1 MGQEDRTVTSRL
13 KPVGG
18 SPKSDQID
26 IILFGPGYGECVLLH
41 IGNENW
47 VIVDSCINDVSR
59 PVALAYLRDLGLN
72 PAEAVRLIVA
82 THWHDDHIRGM
93 GRVVEVCDKAIF
105 CCASALCKEE
115 FLAAVGEQ
123 ECNPTFQTRSGT
135 QEFHKVLSLLQERSS
150 RPKWAIAN
158 RRLFTQDGCEV
169 WALSPFDKDF
179 GGFLQEVGRL
189 LPKKRETKRPIP
201 SLTPNKVA
209 VVLLIQIGETI
220 ILLGS
225 DLERQG
231 WLEILDAD
239 EWTNRKA
246 SVFKIPHHGSKTAH
260 EDRVWNEML
269 HNEPIAML
277 TPWRKGKGTLPTKSD
292 MRRIISFTR
301 SAYATVPPK
310 DVVRK
315 SKAGRDNAVK
325 RTIRETDIEI
335 SRVSLS
341 RGVIRLRKKSTS
353 QADWGVETF
362 GLACRLKDCRS

>member
-1 MGQEDRTVTSRL
+1 
-13 KPVGG
+13 
-18 SPKSDQID
+18 
-26 IILFGPGYGECVLLH
+26 
-41 IGNENW
+41 
-47 VIVDSCINDVSR
+47 
-59 PVALAYLRDLGLN
+59 
-72 PAEAVRLIVA
+72 
-82 THWHDDHIRGM
+82 M
-93 GRVVEVCDKAIF
+93 GRLVEVCDKAIF

-135 QEFHKVLSLLQERSS
+135 QEFQQRFFHCFRKDLLDLNG
-150 RPKWAIAN
+150 AIAN

-179 GGFLQEVGRL
+179 GGVLQEVGRL

-310 DVVRK
+310 DVPKKIK
-315 SKAGRDNAVK
+315 SRQGQCG
-325 RTIRETDIEI
+325 E
-335 SRVSLS
+335 
-341 RGVIRLRKKSTS
+341 
-353 QADWGVETF
+353 
-362 GLACRLKDCRS
+362 KDYQGN